1 MRSKG
6 APTAT
11 PSLSASASSASM
23 VPVETR
29 REEGCRPAVRT
40 ASEKL
45 YVSWKM
51 FSGLGGHT
59 YVPDPRRLSSVPHEM
74 SRVIPARNAV
84 RETPISSHS
93 TRSAGRR
100 SPPGKL
106 VVLDIPKNSLNRHD
120 LWGELH
126 KIRLPLHRLLIQKR
140 MPPKLGQPSHGIK
153 FGLDLLGD
161 IPIRLI

>member
-51 FSGLGGHT
+51 FNGLGGHT

-100 SPPGKL
+100 SGGAGYTKEFPQQ
-106 VVLDIPKNSLNRHD
+106 HD